1 MTAYNKVTD
10 RVCTRDYEFDYD
22 GKKFTI
28 EKGQIC
34 SIPILGLHRDPK
46 YFPDPMKFDP
56 ERFSEENRKQI
67 DPDTYMPFGWFILL
81 EVDLIL

>member
-1 MTAYNKVTD
+1 MTD
-10 RVCTRDYEFDYD
+10 RLCVKEYEYDYE
-22 GKKFTI
+22 GQKFTI
-28 EKGQIC
+28 EKDKNIM
-34 SIPILGLHRDPK
+34 IPIFAFHRDPK